1 MTKSLNMIDVIIVNF
16 KSTDYLLHC
25 LKSTYNSLQQFPGK
39 VFVQDN
45 ASEDG
50 VDRVKAAFP
59 QVILSK
65 NSYNM
70 GFSKAINRVLK
81 QSNSPYVVLLNPDT
95 YVMDGLFEPI
105 IHYMENNPE
114 VGVVGPKILDPDGSI
129 QGSARSFPT
138 PLTAL
143 FGRSSLL
150 TSVFP
155 NNPLSRTNI
164 LTTISDG
171 RTPMTV
177 DWVSGA
183 CMIVRRKAVD
193 DIGLMDERFFMYW
206 EDADWCRRMWKKGW
220 KVVYFPQSSIIHYI
234 GVSSGQAFLRSIF
247 EFHKSSY
254 RLFNKYSNTSWFM
267 KPLAIT
273 GISLHL
279 FYVLVSKRFYAW
291 HKKFAVAKM
300 HLKQVPVVEKK
311 EKIKVLRVIARL
323 NIGGPAIH
331 VHLLTEGLDRSKFQ
345 SILVTGKI
353 SPREGDMSY
362 LFSSVDTNPI
372 TIPELQREIS
382 FKLDVK
388 ALIQIFKILRREKPD
403 IVHTHTAKAGSST
416 RLAVFLYNL
425 ICDKKVLIV
434 HTFHGHVFEGYF
446 SRLKSFLFVWIERL
460 MAKETDVIVG
470 ISETQKKDLADKY
483 NIAPYK
489 KIKKVEL
496 GFDLKPF
503 LHGKALKGQFR
514 KKMGIDDNTILIGIV
529 GRLVPIKNH
538 SMFLKGA
545 KIFLERNQG
554 IKVKFI
560 VVGDG
565 ELRNELEDYC
575 GKMRLSNYVHF
586 CGWMR
591 DISFV
596 YADLDILALTSLN
609 EGTPVSIIEA
619 MASSVPVIS
628 TDAGGVLDLLGPL
641 NGSPFSNSFMV
652 HKRGIVCR
660 KNDAFGLASGLE
672 YLLERDIKEKEECLA
687 KARSFVEHR
696 FSEERL
702 LHDIESLYLEMMQ

>member
-1 MTKSLNMIDVIIVNF
+1 MVDIIIVNF
-16 KSTDYLLHC
+16 RSTDYVLRC
-25 LKSTYNSLQQFPGK
+25 LKSIYNSLHQFTGK

-50 VDRVKAAFP
+50 IDRINAAFP

-65 NSYNM
+65 HSYNM
-70 GFSKAINRVLK
+70 GFSKAINSALQ
-81 QSNSPYVVLLNPDT
+81 QSNAPYIVLLNPDS
-95 YVMDGLFEPI
+95 YVMDNFFKPI
-105 IHYMENNPE
+105 IDYMENNPR
-114 VGVVGPKILDPDGSI
+114 VGIVGPKIFNHDGSI

-150 TSVFP
+150 TSFFP
-155 NNPLSRTNI
+155 NNPLSRANI
-164 LTTISDG
+164 LTTMSDG
-171 RTPMTV
+171 ETPMKV

-183 CMIVRRKAVD
+183 CMVVRKKAVD
-193 DIGLMDERFFMYW
+193 DIGLLDESFFMYW

-220 KVVYFPQSSIIHYI
+220 KVVYFPKASIVHYV
-234 GVSSGQAFLRSIF
+234 GVSSGQAFLRSVF

-254 RLFNKYSNTSWFM
+254 RLFNKYNNTSLFM

-279 FYVLVSKRFYAW
+279 FYVLVSNRFHACY
-291 HKKFAVAKM
+291 KKFAFAKM
-300 HLKQVPVVEKK
+300 HLKQDRVVEKK

-331 VHLLTEGLDRSKFQ
+331 VHLLTRGLDGKKFQ
-345 SILVTGKI
+345 SILVTGRI

-362 LFSSVDTNPI
+362 LFDFSDSNPI
-372 TIPELQREIS
+372 MIPELQREIS
-382 FKLDVK
+382 LKLDLK
-388 ALIQIFKILRREKPD
+388 ALVRIFKILRREKPD
-403 IVHTHTAKAGSST
+403 IVHTHTAKAGSNT
-416 RLAVFLYNL
+416 RLAVFLYN
-425 ICDKKVLIV
+425 IISDKKVRIV

-446 SRLKSFLFVWIERL
+446 SRVKSFLFVWIERL
-460 MAKETDVIVG
+460 MARETDVIVG
-470 ISETQKKDLADKY
+470 ISETQRKELVDKY
-483 NIAPYK
+483 KIAPYR

-503 LHGKALKGQFR
+503 LHAEDLKGQFR
-514 KKMGIDDNTILIGIV
+514 QKMGLDDNTILIGIV

-545 KIFLERNQG
+545 KIFLERNKE
-554 IKVKFI
+554 ISVRFI
-560 VVGDG
+560 IVGDG
-565 ELRNELEDYC
+565 ELREELADYC
-575 GKMRLSNYVHF
+575 EKMRLSDYVHF

-591 DISFV
+591 DLPFV

-628 TDAGGVLDLLGPL
+628 TDAGGVMDLLGPP
-641 NGSPFSNSFMV
+641 NGTPLSNGFVV
-652 HKRGIVCR
+652 HEQGILCR
-660 KNDAFGLASGLE
+660 KNDAFGFANGLK
-672 YLLERDIKEKEECLA
+672 YLLDIDIKEKEERLA
-687 KARSFVEHR
+687 RARSFVEHR
-696 FSEERL
+696 FSEKRM
-702 LHDIESLYLEMMQ
+702 LHDIESLYLELMK